1 VAVED
6 GEFAFLSGDVTQTS
20 NWHFDSGATTHMSPF
35 ESDFVSRARTKKTIT
50 AAFGGHQPANF
61 VGKARINI
69 LTADGNRDI
78 TLKDTLHAG
87 VKARLISVPALDRAG
102 LTCVFQN
109 GKVCVL
115 KNDGKPV
122 MTGSLID
129 RQYRLD
135 TSLDVEAVSALHFQ

>member
-1 VAVED
+1 
-6 GEFAFLSGDVTQTS
+6 
-20 NWHFDSGATTHMSPF
+20 MSPF

-50 AAFGGHQPANF
+50 AAFGDNQPANF